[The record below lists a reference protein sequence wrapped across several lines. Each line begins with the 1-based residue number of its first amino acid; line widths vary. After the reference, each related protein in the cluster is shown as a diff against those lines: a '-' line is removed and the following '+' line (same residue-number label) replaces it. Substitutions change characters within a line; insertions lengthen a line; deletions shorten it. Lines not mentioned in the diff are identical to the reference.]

1 MAVDPIEQFQIH
13 KIFTIGHI
21 GGQEI
26 AFTSSSAY
34 MFLAVAVIAL
44 LMIGGSAGRQLVP
57 GRIQSVAELSYEFVA
72 SMIRST
78 AGSEGMRFFPLVFS
92 IFMFICVSNVI
103 GIIPYAFT
111 VSSQLIVTAAMAL
124 FVFFLVLF
132 YGLYKNGLK
141 FFKLFVPSGVPIFI
155 MPIVVPIE
163 VISFLLK
170 PISHSVRLFANMLAG
185 HIALKVFAS
194 FVVMLGTLGILGGFG
209 AVLPLGLTIALTALE
224 LLVAFL
230 QAYVFAI
237 LTCIYLNDALH
248 PGHCS
253 GPSQQTS
260 TRSSFHGSDCR
271 EIHWR
276 WYCLHWHGWRRRRR
290 GHHLRQLS
298 RRRGAQSFRRAG
310 PVRQPDFRLRRDRST
325 LDLLAADWAAAAV
338 CALIHPR
345 SGG

>member
-1 MAVDPIEQFQIH
+1 MAVDPIHQFQIH

-34 MFLAVAVIAL
+34 MFLAVAVISI

-132 YGLYKNGLK
+132 YGLYRNGLK

-194 FVVMLGTLGILGGFG
+194 FIVMLGALGILGVFG

-237 LTCIYLNDALH
+237 LTCIYLNDAIRG
-248 PGHCS
+248 GH
-253 GPSQQTS
+253 
-260 TRSSFHGSDCR
+260 
-271 EIHWR
+271 
-276 WYCLHWHGWRRRRR
+276 
-290 GHHLRQLS
+290 
-298 RRRGAQSFRRAG
+298 
-310 PVRQPDFRLRRDRST
+310 
-325 LDLLAADWAAAAV
+325 
-338 CALIHPR
+338 
-345 SGG
+345 

>member
-1 MAVDPIEQFQIH
+1 MAADPIHQFNID
-13 KIFTIGHI
+13 KLFTIGHI

-26 AFTSSSAY
+26 AFTNSSAY
-34 MFLAVAVIAL
+34 MFLAVAIISL

-57 GRIQSVAELSYEFVA
+57 GRIQSIAELSYEFVA
-72 SMIRST
+72 SMIKST

-92 IFMFICVSNVI
+92 IFMFICVSNVV

-111 VSSQLIVTAAMAL
+111 VSSHIIVTAAMAL

-132 YGLYKNGLK
+132 YGLYRNGLK

-163 VISFLLK
+163 IISFLLK

-194 FVVMLGTLGILGGFG
+194 FVAMLGALGILGWAG

-248 PGHCS
+248 PGH
-253 GPSQQTS
+253 
-260 TRSSFHGSDCR
+260 
-271 EIHWR
+271 
-276 WYCLHWHGWRRRRR
+276 
-290 GHHLRQLS
+290 
-298 RRRGAQSFRRAG
+298 
-310 PVRQPDFRLRRDRST
+310 
-325 LDLLAADWAAAAV
+325 
-338 CALIHPR
+338 
-345 SGG
+345 